1 MLVPVCGEREQAR
14 QSCERWQMMDI
25 YIEIYVLMKPFSPH
39 AQTVLQATSY
49 EHNNKGTY

>member
-25 YIEIYVLMKPFSPH
+25 YIEIYVLMKPFSR
-39 AQTVLQATSY
+39 TDSTTSY
-49 EHNNKGTY
+49 KLRT